1 MRGSQTGGYPAHVP
15 EQTGETRERPK
26 LPPVPDTAEPVLG
39 IEVERDGASA
49 LVRIDGEVEFAT
61 APRLRTTLLD
71 LAREGAIPVVLDLAA
86 VPFLDSAGISLLI
99 QAKKRLATNG
109 SDLVLR
115 APQPNIRR
123 VLEISGVTELFRIED

>member
-1 MRGSQTGGYPAHVP
+1 VP
-15 EQTGETRERPK
+15 P
-26 LPPVPDTAEPVLG
+26 TAEPVLV
-39 IEVERDGASA
+39 IEVERDGAAA

-71 LAREGAIPVVLDLAA
+71 LARDGATPVVLDLAE

-99 QAKKRLATNG
+99 QAKKRLATIG